1 MGNQNELKEEELEQ
15 VTGGVQYYTIQ
26 KGDRLST
33 IAKKYSTTV
42 EQICRWNNISNPNYI
57 VAGKRIRVA

>member
-1 MGNQNELKEEELEQ
+1 MNDLRDDELDR

-26 KGDRLST
+26 KGDTLSS
-33 IAKKYSTTV
+33 IAKRYSTTV
-42 EQICRWNNISNPNYI
+42 ENLCRWNNISNPNYL

>member
-1 MGNQNELKEEELEQ
+1 MSEHNELRDEELEQ

-26 KGDRLST
+26 RGDTLSS

-42 EQICRWNNISNPNYI
+42 EQLCRWNNISNPNYL